1 MGNLRKNYSKFIFHK
16 IRYLS
21 KQIYVPFFLGMIMY
35 ANEFETKRKQ
45 KWTEKKN
52 LTATYTSVFC
62 RHESLQKFKFY
73 FLVFFKIQWTFILFF
88 ERREFNPLSTQE
100 YKKPVQYTILGEIP
114 TFLCRHCSRLPS
126 PDLQL
131 KYIWRWRT
139 CHIFVKSCPSRSNV

>member
-1 MGNLRKNYSKFIFHK
+1 MNWN
-16 IRYLS
+16 
-21 KQIYVPFFLGMIMY
+21 
-35 ANEFETKRKQ
+35 
-45 KWTEKKN
+45 KN

-88 ERREFNPLSTQE
+88 ARREFNPLSTQE

-114 TFLCRHCSRLPS
+114 TFLCRHCSRLVS

-139 CHIFVKSCPSRSNV
+139 CHISSSPVPHGQLFKVFSHLFLFFFSLQYPTYYTVHFRQDEQSQRQFVNVAFPHG